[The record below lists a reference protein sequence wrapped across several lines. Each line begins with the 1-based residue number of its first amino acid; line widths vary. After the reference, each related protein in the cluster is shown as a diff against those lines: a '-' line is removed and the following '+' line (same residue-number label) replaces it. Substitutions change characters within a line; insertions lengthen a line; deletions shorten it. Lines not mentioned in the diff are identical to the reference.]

1 MIEVIDDQA
10 SLYVDNRKVISTL
23 IDNEINRSGRIALE
37 KFWKV
42 PAEFTFSYILII
54 AFLSRD
60 ALALNY
66 LDMNGNQTR
75 LAGWSR

>member
-37 KFWKV
+37 KFLEA
-42 PAEFTFSYILII
+42 PDEFTFSNIQII

-60 ALALNY
+60 ALAQNY

>member
-10 SLYVDNRKVISTL
+10 SLNVDNRKVISTL
-23 IDNEINRSGRIALE
+23 IDDEINRSGRIALE
-37 KFWKV
+37 KFLEV
-42 PAEFTFSYILII
+42 PDEFTFSNIQII

-60 ALALNY
+60 ALAQNY